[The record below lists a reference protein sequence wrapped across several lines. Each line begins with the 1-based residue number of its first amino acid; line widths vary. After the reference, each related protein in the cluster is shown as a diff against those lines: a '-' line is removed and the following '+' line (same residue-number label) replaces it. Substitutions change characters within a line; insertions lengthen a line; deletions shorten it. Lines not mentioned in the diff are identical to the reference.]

1 LFAKSNE
8 VSFFFAER
16 MTEGVKVSISPAEAY
31 PFEGVTRVLT
41 AVALVCPAGC
51 NGDPGSIVGGV

>member
-16 MTEGVKVSISPAEAY
+16 MTEGVKVSISPAEA
-31 PFEGVTRVLT
+31 
-41 AVALVCPAGC
+41 
-51 NGDPGSIVGGV
+51 